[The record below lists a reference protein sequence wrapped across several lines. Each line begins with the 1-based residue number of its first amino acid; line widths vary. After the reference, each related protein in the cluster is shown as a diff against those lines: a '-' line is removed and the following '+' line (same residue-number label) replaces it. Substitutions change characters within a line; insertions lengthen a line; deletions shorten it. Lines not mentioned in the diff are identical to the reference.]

1 MDDGYPTEEELN
13 TLEYMESF
21 NLTFE
26 EIVDYIKDVW
36 SDYGK
41 LEFDGKT
48 LILCTGGWSGNEDI
62 ISSLRQNSGFWAQ
75 YWRSS
80 ERGGKHTFDKDTL

>member
-1 MDDGYPTEEELN
+1 V
-13 TLEYMESF
+13 YMESF

-48 LILCTGGWSGNEDI
+48 LILCTGGWSGNEEI
-62 ISSLRQNSGFWAQ
+62 ISALSQNSEFWMQ
-75 YWRSS
+75 YWSSS
-80 ERGGKHTFDKDTL
+80 ERGGKHTFSKESQ